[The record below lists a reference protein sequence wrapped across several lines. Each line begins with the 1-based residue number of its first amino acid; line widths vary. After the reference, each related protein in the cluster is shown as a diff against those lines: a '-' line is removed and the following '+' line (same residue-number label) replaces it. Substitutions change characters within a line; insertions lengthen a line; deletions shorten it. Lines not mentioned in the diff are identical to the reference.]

1 MPNSSETTVP
11 RTTRMIVFGRSWAIR
26 LVTDWLSLVEKPRL
40 PCSICPTHLMYC
52 T

>member
-11 RTTRMIVFGRSWAIR
+11 RETSTIVFGRSCAIR
-26 LVTDWLSLVEKPRL
+26 LVTDWLSLAEKPRL
-40 PCSICPTHLMYC
+40 PCSSWPTHLMYC